1 MMAGY
6 DIDFI
11 GVRRLDIYGGAFDE
25 LTNLLFSRLI
35 QRLFNEA
42 GITEMLGVD
51 ERVVTTD
58 TVQTKTLKDTNS
70 LALPSRSSKP
80 VTTP

>member
-42 GITEMLGVD
+42 GITEMLGV
-51 ERVVTTD
+51 R
-58 TVQTKTLKDTNS
+58 
-70 LALPSRSSKP
+70 
-80 VTTP
+80 